1 MTSFTAPI
9 PSRRLVLKTGASGA
23 LAGAL
28 APWALA
34 KKRSGQRDG
43 VLRVGLIG
51 CGGRGTG
58 AAAQALR
65 ADDGAV
71 LVAMGDAFS
80 DHLENSHR
88 TLQASADIQER
99 VQVPPENRF
108 VGFDAYKQVIEAVD
122 VVLLATSP
130 FFRPMH
136 VAYAVGH
143 GRHLFVEKP
152 AAVDATGLRSILES
166 TRKGP

>member
-1 MTSFTAPI
+1 MTIPKVSI

-28 APWALA
+28 APWAMA
-34 KKRSGQRDG
+34 KRKAGKRDG

-65 ADDGAV
+65 ADEGTV

-80 DHLENSHR
+80 DHLENSHK

-122 VVLLATSP
+122 VVLLTTSP

-136 VAYAVGH
+136 VAYAVERGK
-143 GRHLFVEKP
+143 HLFVEKP
-152 AAVDATGLRSILES
+152 VAVDATGLRS
-166 TRKGP
+166 